1 MAGIAALLASVA
13 VFAHG
18 PVWGVHPTAS
28 LQILRAPHVQILI
41 VPESGSRTKRTS
53 CKADSSQARGFERK
67 LLPVACEQP
76 PRTSV
81 NLNAATGGASW
92 FFGGR

>member
-13 VFAHG
+13 FFAHS
-18 PVWGVHPTAS
+18 PMWGVHPTAS
-28 LQILRAPHVQILI
+28 LQILRTPHVQILI
-41 VPESGSRTKRTS
+41 VPLSRTGTKRTS
-53 CKADSSQARGFERK
+53 CKADSSQASGFERK

-76 PRTSV
+76 PRTKV